1 MPADKFAA
9 QCRLMTDQELAAA
22 LSVDREQYTAAFH
35 MAVQTE
41 LGRRGIR
48 LSEFKN
54 RVTIVDRSGTARQS
68 TIDEALEVCGGPA
81 GPFDIL
87 SFTNCVGE
95 TLTFQPGPH
104 AWVGHYVDR
113 GEYRFSF
120 RIAASQGRQGL
131 LGAFLNL
138 EEWSTRAA
146 EIFDISEWDV
156 LLDSNSPDRIM
167 GLAQFLVREQI
178 PLLITDSRFFCLAAM
193 RQDYCHGQPFKIMV
207 PQQSLEKARGLLGRI
222 EQKVE
227 ELHREA
233 AQRVREGDRQ
243 AELSVLTELIQLVPN
258 DPRTHYRR
266 GALLLE
272 MGHAEAAADAF
283 IESLIHHRGH
293 EELYRAAYQGLEE
306 VSERLP
312 ENVHVLHNL
321 ATFSALVGL
330 DPERV
335 EGYYRKIIALQP
347 EDALAHLHIGYLYYE
362 QGDDIS
368 AYRHLKRYLE
378 LDPESEERQAIEQ
391 IIEQLRSIGDGEPDG
406 EKDRKNHRTRL

>member
-1 MPADKFAA
+1 VPANKFTA
-9 QCRLMTDQELAAA
+9 QCRLMTDQELVAA
-22 LSVDREQYTAAFH
+22 LSVDRGQFTAPFH
-35 MAVQTE
+35 MAAQTE
-41 LGRRGIR
+41 LARRGIR
-48 LSEFKN
+48 LPEYKN
-54 RVTIVDRSGTARQS
+54 RVTVVDRSGKAREG
-68 TIDEALEVCGGPA
+68 TIAGALEACGEPA

-95 TLTFQPGPH
+95 TLTFQPGPL

-120 RIAASQGRQGL
+120 RIAASEERRQL
-131 LGAFLNL
+131 LKAFLEL
-138 EEWSTRAA
+138 EDWSATAA
-146 EIFDISEWDV
+146 ETFDISEWDV

-167 GLAQFLVREQI
+167 GLSRFLSREQI

-207 PQQSLEKARGLLGRI
+207 PQGSLEKAQWLLGKI

-227 ELHREA
+227 ALHREA

-243 AELSVLTELIQLVPN
+243 AELSVLSELSQLAPN
-258 DPRTHYRR
+258 DPRIHYRR

-272 MGHAEAAADAF
+272 LGHPEAAADAF
-283 IESLIHHRGH
+283 IASLMHHRGH
-293 EELYRAAYQGLEE
+293 EELYQAAYQGLEKA
-306 VSERLP
+306 SQQLP
-312 ENVHVLHNL
+312 ENIHILHNL
-321 ATFSALVGL
+321 ATFSALIGL

-335 EGYYRKIIALQP
+335 EGYYRKIIALRP
-347 EDALAHLHIGYLYYE
+347 EDAMAHLHIGYLYYE

-378 LDPESEERQAIEQ
+378 LDPESEERGAIEG
-391 IIEQLRSIGDGEPDG
+391 IIAQLRSITSDEDDLSDEDT
-406 EKDRKNHRTRL
+406 EKY

>member
-1 MPADKFAA
+1 MPENTFAA
-9 QCRLMTDQELAAA
+9 QCRLMTDEELAAA
-22 LSVDREQYTAAFH
+22 LSVDREQFTAGLH
-35 MAVQTE
+35 MAAEAE
-41 LGRRGIR
+41 LSRRGIR

-54 RVTIVDRSGTARQS
+54 RITIVDRGGKARQG
-68 TIDEALEVCGGPA
+68 TIEEALETCGGPA

-120 RIAASQGRQGL
+120 RIGPSQGRVEL

-138 EEWSTRAA
+138 EDWSGRAA
-146 EIFDISEWDV
+146 ETFDISEWDI
-156 LLDSNSPDRIM
+156 LLDSRSPDRIM
-167 GLAQFLVREQI
+167 GLAHFLSREQI

-207 PQQSLEKARGLLGRI
+207 PQQSLENAQRLLGRI
-222 EQKVE
+222 EEKVE
-227 ELHREA
+227 QLRLEA

-243 AELSVLTELIQLVPN
+243 AELSVLTELIQLTPN
-258 DPRTHYRR
+258 EPQAHYRR

-272 MGHAEAAADAF
+272 MNQPEAAADAF
-283 IESLIHHRGH
+283 IASLIHHRGH

-306 VSERLP
+306 VSVKLP
-312 ENVHVLHNL
+312 ESVHVLHNL

-347 EDALAHLHIGYLYYE
+347 EDAMAHLHIGYLYYE

-378 LDPESEERQAIEQ
+378 LDTESEEREAIEG
-391 IIEQLRSIGDGEPDG
+391 IIGQLRSTSRGDGDPPAQE
-406 EKDRKNHRTRL
+406 